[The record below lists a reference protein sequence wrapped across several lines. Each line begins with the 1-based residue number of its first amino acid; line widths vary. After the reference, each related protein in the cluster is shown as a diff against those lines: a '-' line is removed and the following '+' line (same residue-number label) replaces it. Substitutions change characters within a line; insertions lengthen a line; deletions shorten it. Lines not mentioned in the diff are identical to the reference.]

1 MDAGMIVP
9 EADASNS
16 PPCAGRDHRAI
27 ERVSVTVPARLHLGF
42 LDLNG
47 GLGRRFGSLGIALDA
62 PRTRISLRRGPAL
75 AATGPDR
82 DRALRYLRILV
93 EHFQMEGRLQI
104 SVEETIPEHIGL
116 GSGTQLSLAVG
127 VACCRIGGID
137 ADIRAIAHLMER
149 GARSSIGIATFEQG
163 GVVLDGGR
171 GTADLPPPV
180 LSRLPFPEPW
190 RILLIFDHAR
200 RGMHGAAEVEAF
212 QRLPPF
218 PADAAAHLCR
228 LMLMTALPALVER
241 NVDEFGAAIAE
252 LQRVIGDHFAPAQGA
267 RFMSASVADVLQWI
281 ESEGISGV
289 GQSSWGPTGFAVVG
303 SDDAAERLRRA
314 AERRWPRASGLSFH
328 VSRGRNRGGDVEV
341 AFAAD

>member
-16 PPCAGRDHRAI
+16 PPGAGRARRAV

-42 LDLNG
+42 VDLNG

-62 PRTRISLRRGPAL
+62 PRTRISLRRAATL
-75 AATGPDR
+75 AAAGPDSE
-82 DRALRYLRILV
+82 RALRYLRILV
-93 EHFQMEGRLQI
+93 DHFQVDSRLQLG
-104 SVEETIPEHIGL
+104 VEETIPEHVGL

-127 VACCRIGGID
+127 VAYCRIGGIA
-137 ADIRAIAHLMER
+137 ADIRDIAHLLER

-171 GTADLPPPV
+171 GAADLPPPV

-200 RGMHGAAEVEAF
+200 HGMHGDAEVEAF
-212 QRLPPF
+212 RRLPSF

-228 LMLMTALPALVER
+228 LMLMVALPALVER

-252 LQRVIGDHFAPAQGA
+252 LQRIIGDHFAPAQGA
-267 RFMSASVADVLQWI
+267 RFMSAGVADVLQWI
-281 ESEGISGV
+281 ESEGVCGV

-303 SDDAAERLRRA
+303 SADDAERLRRA
-314 AERRWPRASGLSFH
+314 AERRWPRASGLSFQ

-341 AFAAD
+341 VFAAG